1 MAEVTK
7 TGIWVDTRTGKV
19 VRSEPVEGRL
29 LAAPGSEI
37 TPQLAAAIDAEG
49 EEATAPPAVETA
61 TTSTRKSRK
70 A

>member
-37 TPQLAAAIDAEG
+37 TPQLAAAIDAES
-49 EEATAPPAVETA
+49 EETAEVPAERETA
-61 TTSTRKSRK
+61 TARKSRK